1 MKIHSNNDYDR
12 LRSVVVG
19 TAQHANWPDMGLED
33 NTAWHDTPVP
43 RGAVPQFIIDQAEQD
58 LEALC
63 NIFVQ
68 HGVEVYRPDEFDYQT
83 HNKFYGYCPRDRLLI
98 LDDKIIVPNMAKEVR
113 DHEID
118 TYSFLNKCEHVW
130 VDDSNAIFDAAN
142 ICRINKDLIY
152 LISESGNRAGA
163 EWLQSNFPDYTVH
176 IMDAYKG
183 VHIDST
189 ITVLN
194 ENTVVLNAG
203 RITYDNMPKIL
214 QEYNT
219 IWITED
225 DLSPIGFYQYPYAS
239 KWMAVNM
246 FSIDPHTVIADSS
259 QPKVIAKLK
268 QNRYNVIATPMTHQ
282 RTLGGSFHC
291 CTLDLWREHD

>member
-68 HGVEVYRPDEFDYQT
+68 HGVEVYRPDEFDYQA

-246 FSIDPHTVIADSS
+246 FSIDPQTVIADSS

-268 QNRYNVIATPMTHQ
+268 RAGYNVIATPMTHQ

>member
-1 MKIHSNNDYDR
+1 MKIKSTNDYDR

-19 TAQHANWPDMGLED
+19 TAQHANWPDMELEQT
-33 NTAWHDTPVP
+33 TAWHDTPVP
-43 RGAVPQFIIDQAEQD
+43 QGAVPQFIIDQAEQD

-68 HGVEVYRPDEFDYQT
+68 HGVEVYRPDEFDYQA

-98 LDDKIIVPNMAKEVR
+98 LDDKIIVPNMAKQVR

-142 ICRINKDLIY
+142 VCRINKDLIY
-152 LISESGNRAGA
+152 LISESGNQAGA
-163 EWLQSNFPDYTVH
+163 EWLQSNFPEYTVH
-176 IMDAYKG
+176 TMDSYKG

-194 ENTVVLNAG
+194 ENTVVLNAD
-203 RITYDNMPKIL
+203 RITYDNIPKIL
-214 QEYNT
+214 QEYNP

-225 DLSPIGFYQYPYAS
+225 DLLPIGFYQYPYAS

-246 FSIDPHTVIADSS
+246 FSINPQTVIADSS

-268 QNRYNVIATPMTHQ
+268 QNGYNVIATPMTHQ